1 MATIVVD
8 SEPIAKVDLYTNDS
22 GDVDSEPSQTSDSY
36 TVPGSSGTMKETHI
50 FTPIKPNT
58 SNDISTLPPS
68 PSPSLPLQPSS
79 SSSSTTT
86 LVSNGNTKMQRT
98 DISLGDIDQFS
109 SDTIVIKENVVKKEY
124 RDVEY
129 EPNKLMAADDF
140 TEFQFAQPTLVS
152 NNAIIEPNTTVSN
165 TTGLS
170 TANLSNSIALSN
182 CISLP
187 NSTSVSNSKFQ
198 PNSISNFHPDL
209 TADKNESDNISN
221 DGYVNKLPKSESY
234 LNSFENSAFQSLP
247 SIDQATK
254 KLMTDNGSD
263 FEFYSLNDN
272 FNTTSKNIPA
282 NGGGGGGGILNNDTN
297 NFGSTTDSMEIFS
310 ISTIDQKNSVSTT
323 NTSLHNPSIANSLH
337 PTTIS
342 SNLQTSNMNTTM
354 MNSMNSNKFV
364 SSSGILTPQTAT
376 SVQSQLKMMN
386 NNASSIQWP
395 EPGINSDQL
404 EQFEKRFFSPPSQS
418 ATDPKANEK
427 INEQNTETN
436 ADDEWSD
443 FVSVVQPQTP
453 ITNIL
458 NKNLLKQQQQNN
470 DEDDWSEFVSS
481 TPANLQRITSNSIA
495 SETNSNYESMF
506 KSWNTSFPISANR
519 QPSNLGNFIVQPNA
533 LRPQQQQQPICTIES
548 NAFQIAQQP
557 IAPSI
562 ISVSKLPDLGFV
574 APKSLVNM
582 PNKSKAKK

>member
-1 MATIVVD
+1 MD
-8 SEPIAKVDLYTNDS
+8 SEPIAKVDLYTNDL

-58 SNDISTLPPS
+58 SNDTSTLPS
-68 PSPSLPLQPSS
+68 PSPSIPLQPSS
-79 SSSSTTT
+79 ST
-86 LVSNGNTKMQRT
+86 LVSNGNTKTQRT

-109 SDTIVIKENVVKKEY
+109 NDTIVIKENVVKKEY

-129 EPNKLMAADDF
+129 EPNKLMASDDF

-152 NNAIIEPNTTVSN
+152 NNAIIESKTTVSN
-165 TTGLS
+165 TTGPS

-182 CISLP
+182 STSLP
-187 NSTSVSNSKFQ
+187 NSTNVSNYKLQ
-198 PNSISNFHPDL
+198 QNSISDYLPDL
-209 TADKNESDNISN
+209 SANKKEPDIISN
-221 DGYVNKLPKSESY
+221 DGYVNKQPKSESY

-247 SIDQATK
+247 SIDQATNK
-254 KLMTDNGSD
+254 MTTLSNGNRSD
-263 FEFYSLNDN
+263 YEFYSLNES
-272 FNTTSKNIPA
+272 FTTTSKNIPA
-282 NGGGGGGGILNNDTN
+282 NGGGILNNDTN
-297 NFGSTTDSMEIFS
+297 NFGCASDSMEIFS
-310 ISTIDQKNSVSTT
+310 ISSNDQKNSVSTT
-323 NTSLHNPSIANSLH
+323 NNTSKQNVPIGNSLH
-337 PTTIS
+337 STAIS
-342 SNLQTSNMNTTM
+342 SNLQTTNMNTTM

-364 SSSGILTPQTAT
+364 SSSGILTPQTAS
-376 SVQSQLKMMN
+376 SVQSHLKMMN

-404 EQFEKRFFSPPSQS
+404 EQFEKRFFSSPQQPI
-418 ATDPKANEK
+418 DPKSNEK

-458 NKNLLKQQQQNN
+458 NKNLLKHQQQNN

-481 TPANLQRITSNSIA
+481 TPSNLHRFTSNSIA

-506 KSWNTSFPISANR
+506 KSWNTSFPISSNS
-519 QPSNLGNFIVQPNA
+519 QQSNLGNFIVQPNA

-582 PNKSKAKK
+582 PNISKAKK